1 MDTLFVH
8 AALVPREMA
17 RKREALAAARV
28 STGEGPLARVGP
40 RVLGEVALRGEALAV
55 LRDGLGLARVAASP
69 REPRGHILQAGLD
82 WYVVR
87 PRAEQ
92 RVEVLGGEGVLLE
105 DGAAHVELGGEARRG
120 HVTVDVQQVP
130 RVL

>member
-1 MDTLFVH
+1 MG
-8 AALVPREMA
+8 RA
-17 RKREALAAARV
+17 RRAKGLEAFRARLKRLERCKRAEQLPPVA
-28 STGEGPLARVGP
+28 SD
-40 RVLGEVALRGEALAV
+40 RVLVQVLRGEALAV

-82 WYVVR
+82 WHVVR
-87 PRAEQ
+87 PRTEQ